1 MSSSLSIGANALT
14 TNLAALQVIGH
25 NIANVNTPGYSRQRV
40 ELQTAGYQFFGNG
53 YFGKGVSIDTVER
66 AHDAYLTREARL
78 TSAIAAADA
87 ARLSRLQQL
96 ESAFPLGS
104 GGLGA
109 SLNDMLNAWSDVAS
123 SPSNLTARV
132 VAIARGDEF
141 ASRMRNTAGQLD
153 LLRDSTQQQVQG
165 SVDTINRLSQDIASI
180 NRRIIETQGASHT
193 PNDLLDQRD
202 QLLRQLSEHVQTS
215 VVPAEGGSVSVFVGG
230 SQPLVLGARA
240 NSLAV
245 TRNPADTSTIQLSFV
260 QSGAST
266 PLNDAVLGG
275 GQLSGLM
282 TFLNRDLVDVQ
293 NQLGRMALST
303 ATLLNQQQSLGLDLR
318 GQPGEN
324 FFVPPAAAQGI
335 AAVANTGDAVI
346 SATVTDAAALRASD
360 YDLRFSAAGVT
371 VVRLSDGQVTD
382 FAGPPASFDLDGLQ
396 FSIDS
401 GFAADGDSFRIRPYE
416 AAARNLQMALTSP
429 DRLAAAS
436 PVSVLPATT
445 NSGGLSIESLYAVAV
460 LPDPVPAT
468 EIAFEAD
475 GTYTIDGALPGTP
488 FMPGV
493 PIEVNGWSLTLRG
506 SPSPG
511 DRFTIEAA
519 TPASVAQNAGNATA
533 VLALRSQPTFEGVAL
548 ADGYISLFSDVGTRV
563 QGAQFAASFS
573 GQVASAAESART
585 QVSGVNLDE
594 EAARLLQFQQAY
606 QASAKFLQI
615 AQSTFDS
622 LLQTVGR

>member
-1 MSSSLSIGANALT
+1 MSALSIGANALT

-40 ELQTAGYQFFGNG
+40 ELQSAGYQFFGSG

-87 ARLSRLQQL
+87 VRLSRLQQL

-109 SLNDMLNAWSDVAS
+109 SMNDMLNAWSDVAS

-141 ASRMRNTAGQLD
+141 ASRMRNTSAQLD
-153 LLRDSTQQQVQG
+153 LLRESTQQQVQG
-165 SVDTINRLSQDIASI
+165 SVDTINRLASDLASI
-180 NRRIIETQGASHT
+180 NKRLIETQGTSHT
-193 PNDLLDQRD
+193 PNDLMDQRD
-202 QLLRQLSEHVQTS
+202 QLLRQLSQHVQTS

-245 TRNPADTSTIQLSFV
+245 ARNPSDTSTIGLSFV
-260 QSGAST
+260 QSGVAT
-266 PLNDAVLGG
+266 PLAHATLGG
-275 GQLSGLM
+275 GELAGLM
-282 TFLNRDLVDVQ
+282 NFLNQDLVQVQ
-293 NQLGRMALST
+293 NLLGRMALST
-303 ATLLNQQQSLGLDLR
+303 ATLLNEQQSRGLDLL
-318 GQPGEN
+318 GQPGPN
-324 FFVPPAAAQGI
+324 FFVPPAPAQGI
-335 AAVANTGDAVI
+335 GAVANTGNAQV
-346 SATVTDAAALRASD
+346 SATVADVSALRASD
-360 YDLRFSAAGVT
+360 YELRFDAGGVS
-371 VVRLSDGQVTD
+371 VVRLSDGQVSA
-382 FAGPPASFDLDGLQ
+382 FAGPPASFELDGLQ

-401 GFAADGDSFRIRPYE
+401 GIAADGDSFRLRPYE
-416 AAARNLQMALTSP
+416 AVARNLQMALTSP

-436 PVSVLPATT
+436 PVSVIPDAS
-445 NSGGLSIESLYAVAV
+445 NSSGLSIESLYAVSTM
-460 LPDPVPAT
+460 PDPIPAT

-519 TPASVAQNAGNATA
+519 TPASVAQNGGNATG
-533 VLALRSQPTFEGVAL
+533 VLALRSLPTFDGVAL
-548 ADGYISLFSDVGTRV
+548 ADGYIGLFSDVGTRV

-585 QVSGVNLDE
+585 QVAGVNLDE

>member
-1 MSSSLSIGANALT
+1 MSSLSIGANALT
-14 TNLAALQVIGH
+14 TNQAALQVIGH

-40 ELQTAGYQFFGNG
+40 ELQTAGYQFFGSG

-78 TSAIAAADA
+78 TTAIAAADA

-104 GGLGA
+104 TGLGS
-109 SLNDMLNAWSDVAS
+109 SLNEMLNAWSDVS
-123 SPSNLTARV
+123 SAPSNLTARV

-141 ASRMRNTAGQLD
+141 ASRMRNTAAQLD
-153 LLRDSTQQQVQG
+153 LLRDSTRQQVQG
-165 SVDTINRLSQDIASI
+165 SVDTINRLASDLASI
-180 NRRIIETQGASHT
+180 NQRIIETQGASHT
-193 PNDLLDQRD
+193 PNDLMDQRD
-202 QLLRQLSEHVQTS
+202 QLLRQLSQHIQTS

-230 SQPLVLGARA
+230 SQPLVLGSRA

-260 QSGAST
+260 QSGVST
-266 PLNDAVLGG
+266 PMADANLGG
-275 GQLSGLM
+275 GELAGLM
-282 TFLNRDLVDVQ
+282 NFLNQDLVQVQ
-293 NQLGRMALST
+293 NLLGRMALST
-303 ATLLNQQQSLGLDLR
+303 ATLINEQQALGLDLR
-318 GQPGEN
+318 GQAGEN

-335 AAVANTGDAVI
+335 GAVANTGNAQI
-346 SATVTDAAALRASD
+346 SASVVDATALRASD
-360 YDLRFSAAGVT
+360 YELRFHAAGVS

-396 FSIDS
+396 FSIDA
-401 GFAADGDSFRIRPYE
+401 GVAANGDGFRIRPYE
-416 AAARNLQMALTSP
+416 AAARNLQMAMTSP

-436 PVSVLPATT
+436 PVTVVPDVA
-445 NSGGLSIESLYAVAV
+445 NSGGLSIESLYAVST
-460 LPDPVPAT
+460 LPGPIPSTD
-468 EIAFEAD
+468 IAFEAD
-475 GTYTIDGALPGTP
+475 GTYTVDGVLPGTP

-533 VLALRSQPTFEGVAL
+533 VLALRSLATFDGVAL